1 MLDSLLSLVLI
12 YSYPLI
18 FIVGFFASLGFPL
31 PATALFIASGAFVG
45 SGYLGWYS
53 LFFVGWIACVLGDMT
68 GYMLATHY
76 GRGLWKRLWLERFL
90 PLNSIEKKYSHHME
104 HRGFLLVFTSRFL
117 FTAIGPSV
125 NILAGFMKTGW
136 KTFLLADI
144 LGEFFYIMITLG
156 LGYSF
161 ASEWETIVS
170 LFSSASSF
178 LSSAFLLIGLFIFLY
193 KHRSWF
199 LERN

>member
-1 MLDSLLSLVLI
+1 
-12 YSYPLI
+12 
-18 FIVGFFASLGFPL
+18 
-31 PATALFIASGAFVG
+31 
-45 SGYLGWYS
+45 
-53 LFFVGWIACVLGDMT
+53 
-68 GYMLATHY
+68 
-76 GRGLWKRLWLERFL
+76 
-90 PLNSIEKKYSHHME
+90 ME

-193 KHRSWF
+193 KHRS
-199 LERN
+199 